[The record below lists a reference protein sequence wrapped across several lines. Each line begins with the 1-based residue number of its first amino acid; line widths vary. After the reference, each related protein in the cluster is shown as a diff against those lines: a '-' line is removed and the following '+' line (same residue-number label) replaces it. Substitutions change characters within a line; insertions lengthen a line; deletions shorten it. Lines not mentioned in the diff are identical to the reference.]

1 MSKKIIMQ
9 IPTKDGDQQFYLGRS
24 SVLAVFAS
32 VLALPAV
39 VGGAWYL
46 NQQQMHNKDELT
58 QIIAKL
64 ESEKAEVTAL
74 YEEQLD
80 TNHSLSQSLTD
91 KNNQIQLLGKRVFD
105 VESVLGLA
113 DEELMIDENS
123 MGLEERIDAA
133 AIDSAVRATMFR
145 LIPNDSPVTYQRI
158 SSSYGS
164 RINPI
169 SGKRHVHTGI
179 DLTCNRGE
187 EILAPADGV
196 VETVRPSNRGYGNY
210 VTIRHS
216 FGFMSS
222 FAHLQRFKVKSGQ
235 FVSKGDIIA
244 QCGNSGNST
253 GPHLHYEVRFLG
265 RALNPQYLMEWTP
278 ENFND
283 VFEKEKKVKWG
294 PLVQLIDN
302 VVRLQVNLTNSPYR
316 DTSINTVSSE
326 DTSNTATN

>member
-123 MGLEERIDAA
+123 MGLEERI
-133 AIDSAVRATMFR
+133 
-145 LIPNDSPVTYQRI
+145 
-158 SSSYGS
+158 
-164 RINPI
+164 
-169 SGKRHVHTGI
+169 
-179 DLTCNRGE
+179 
-187 EILAPADGV
+187 
-196 VETVRPSNRGYGNY
+196 
-210 VTIRHS
+210 
-216 FGFMSS
+216 
-222 FAHLQRFKVKSGQ
+222 
-235 FVSKGDIIA
+235 
-244 QCGNSGNST
+244 
-253 GPHLHYEVRFLG
+253 
-265 RALNPQYLMEWTP
+265 
-278 ENFND
+278 
-283 VFEKEKKVKWG
+283 
-294 PLVQLIDN
+294 
-302 VVRLQVNLTNSPYR
+302 
-316 DTSINTVSSE
+316 
-326 DTSNTATN
+326 